1 MKKYTVIESKLIIN
15 HVCRC
20 LKRDG
25 ISHEHFC
32 LDIELDP
39 SLLSRGKNG
48 KKISDAYLSKM
59 VGEYG
64 YPNIGKGE
72 YTKSEHYVSLC
83 AFVKEYHQVQERL
96 FTNSQINF
104 FKNPEVIDLILSGL
118 IIEEPDKNS
127 QISKRMYLLS
137 QLNEMINDGA
147 FNEWFDLYEPA
158 RNENALSV
166 LFQESQEDHTEVE
179 IPNLVDILKSYNLN
193 YIEGFP
199 IEVTLQRLGMMNFL
213 LKPIERFDLT
223 NPQHCI
229 IPIQKELVISGNLIV
244 EERIILKEC
253 SDLTTSRFKDIVE
266 KNSLKDLSSRSIST
280 SQLLEG
286 ECSTMNY
293 SEVQLKVFLGEEMGY
308 HFLLDFKGHN
318 SRSVVISI
326 VNNSEVISEI
336 SNLYKFFKSE
346 WHNEENAKK
355 SLALAG
361 AYIAGTTLL
370 T

>member
-1 MKKYTVIESKLIIN
+1 MKKYTAIESKLIIN

-20 LKRDG
+20 LKVDG
-25 ISHEHFC
+25 ISQEQFC

-59 VGEYG
+59 VNEYG

-83 AFVKEYHQVQERL
+83 AFIKEYHQVQEML
-96 FTNSQINF
+96 FANSQINL
-104 FKNPEVIDLILSGL
+104 FKNLKVIDLILRGL
-118 IIEEPDKNS
+118 IIEEPNTNLLT
-127 QISKRMYLLS
+127 SKRTYLLS

-147 FNEWFDLYEPA
+147 FKEWFDLYEPT
-158 RNENALSV
+158 RNESTLSI
-166 LFQESQEDHTEVE
+166 LFQESQQDHTEVE
-179 IPNLVDILKSYNLN
+179 SPNLVDVLKSYNLN
-193 YIEGFP
+193 YLEGFP
-199 IEVTLQRLGMMNFL
+199 IEVMLQRLGMMNFL

-223 NPQHCI
+223 NPPYCI

-253 SDLTTSRFKDIVE
+253 NDLTTRKFKDIVE
-266 KNSLKDLSSRSIST
+266 KNSLKELSSRSISD
-280 SQLLEG
+280 SRLLED

-293 SEVQLKVFLGEEMGY
+293 SEVQLKVYLGDEMGY
-308 HFLLDFKGHN
+308 HFLLDFKGRN

-326 VNNSEVISEI
+326 ENNSEVISEI
-336 SNLYKFFKSE
+336 INLYKFFKSE
-346 WHNEENAKK
+346 WHNEEGAKK